1 MSYSERDDDVPNE
14 LESRNVLQR
23 IKQNDPKITY
33 MEFVF
38 LYGHGSHVRDRFVT
52 SVDWDTEQ
60 WSFFENSHLLSITI
74 DICLLDNTK
83 NKSRNATP
91 KDLDNVR
98 SFTKA
103 LARNRSIKNIRLV
116 GDPSIIGDIFTN
128 VSPMFGRLHGLQ
140 LINTTFTNDSIQKLK
155 MAIESSGQSELQEIE
170 LSCNHT
176 TNAQAGTII
185 DAINGHCNN
194 LKKLVWGSDNGEG
207 LFQGSDGFLALAN
220 LVGNP
225 SSVLEVLDLGNDDSY
240 TRWDDSMPE
249 FGGKLAFATAIA
261 NNSTLKVIN
270 FGGWSNSFTTSEW
283 QTVLSILRHNS
294 IEEIY
299 LYGQQIGV
307 EGMNA
312 IALGLSNNTSLKKL
326 DLSDCGGVTFACL
339 ASLSDEIQNNRA
351 SALETLDISSHIT
364 RRELTTSITR
374 ILIDNTSLKEL
385 SLCGQWDT
393 RDDIII
399 ELANVLEN
407 NDTLKVLNLGTL
419 SSGIRQHHID
429 EDQSFGFKALTRIL
443 CNRSSVDAT
452 FMSNHTLQT
461 VSVYIQHGHVYQ
473 SAVLPSHLT
482 DMLTLNENSNKFEVS
497 RQKILQCHF
506 DEDTQQEFVNM
517 ELEVLPHAL
526 AWCGEDQR
534 GVSLLLRIIQSF
546 PSLFD
551 SNSKRNKAAAAEKRK
566 RNE

>member
-1 MSYSERDDDVPNE
+1 MSYSERDNAIDNDVPCE
-14 LESRNVLQR
+14 LENSHVLDR
-23 IKQNDPKITY
+23 IKNNDPEITY

-38 LYGHGSHVRDRFVT
+38 LYGHGSHVRGRFVT
-52 SVDWDTEQ
+52 SVDWDTEK

-91 KDLDNVR
+91 EDLDNVR
-98 SFTKA
+98 SFAKA
-103 LARNRSIKNIRLV
+103 LARNRSIKNIRLQ

-128 VSPMFGRLHGLQ
+128 VSPMFGRLHGLE

-155 MAIESSGQSELQEIE
+155 MAIGQSKLQEIE
-170 LSCNHT
+170 LSCNRT

-207 LFQGSDGFLALAN
+207 LFKGSFGFLALAN

-240 TRWDDSMPE
+240 TEWDDSMPE

-307 EGMNA
+307 EGMNS

-326 DLSDCGGVTFACL
+326 DLGDCGGVTFACL

-429 EDQSFGFKALTRIL
+429 KDQSFGFKALTRIL

-452 FMSNHTLQT
+452 FMSNHTLQI
-461 VSVYIQHGHVYQ
+461 VSVYIQHRHVYQ
-473 SAVLPSHLT
+473 SAVLPSHLK
-482 DMLTLNENSNKFEVS
+482 DMLQLNGNDNKFEVS

-506 DEDTQQEFVNM
+506 
-517 ELEVLPHAL
+517 
-526 AWCGEDQR
+526 
-534 GVSLLLRIIQSF
+534 VSQ
-546 PSLFD
+546 PGD
-551 SNSKRNKAAAAEKRK
+551 SNRE
-566 RNE
+566 

>member
-1 MSYSERDDDVPNE
+1 M
-14 LESRNVLQR
+14 
-23 IKQNDPKITY
+23 
-33 MEFVF
+33 
-38 LYGHGSHVRDRFVT
+38 
-52 SVDWDTEQ
+52 
-60 WSFFENSHLLSITI
+60 
-74 DICLLDNTK
+74 
-83 NKSRNATP
+83 
-91 KDLDNVR
+91 
-98 SFTKA
+98 
-103 LARNRSIKNIRLV
+103 
-116 GDPSIIGDIFTN
+116 
-128 VSPMFGRLHGLQ
+128 
-140 LINTTFTNDSIQKLK
+140 
-155 MAIESSGQSELQEIE
+155 
-170 LSCNHT
+170 
-176 TNAQAGTII
+176 
-185 DAINGHCNN
+185 
-194 LKKLVWGSDNGEG
+194 
-207 LFQGSDGFLALAN
+207 
-220 LVGNP
+220 
-225 SSVLEVLDLGNDDSY
+225 
-240 TRWDDSMPE
+240 
-249 FGGKLAFATAIA
+249 
-261 NNSTLKVIN
+261 
-270 FGGWSNSFTTSEW
+270 
-283 QTVLSILRHNS
+283 
-294 IEEIY
+294 
-299 LYGQQIGV
+299 
-307 EGMNA
+307 
-312 IALGLSNNTSLKKL
+312 
-326 DLSDCGGVTFACL
+326 
-339 ASLSDEIQNNRA
+339 
-351 SALETLDISSHIT
+351 
-364 RRELTTSITR
+364 
-374 ILIDNTSLKEL
+374 
-385 SLCGQWDT
+385 CGQWDT

>member
-1 MSYSERDDDVPNE
+1 
-14 LESRNVLQR
+14 
-23 IKQNDPKITY
+23 
-33 MEFVF
+33 
-38 LYGHGSHVRDRFVT
+38 
-52 SVDWDTEQ
+52 
-60 WSFFENSHLLSITI
+60 
-74 DICLLDNTK
+74 
-83 NKSRNATP
+83 
-91 KDLDNVR
+91 
-98 SFTKA
+98 
-103 LARNRSIKNIRLV
+103 
-116 GDPSIIGDIFTN
+116 
-128 VSPMFGRLHGLQ
+128 
-140 LINTTFTNDSIQKLK
+140 
-155 MAIESSGQSELQEIE
+155 
-170 LSCNHT
+170 
-176 TNAQAGTII
+176 
-185 DAINGHCNN
+185 
-194 LKKLVWGSDNGEG
+194 
-207 LFQGSDGFLALAN
+207 
-220 LVGNP
+220 
-225 SSVLEVLDLGNDDSY
+225 
-240 TRWDDSMPE
+240 MPE

-326 DLSDCGGVTFACL
+326 DLGDCGGVTFACL

-429 EDQSFGFKALTRIL
+429 KDQSFGFKALTRIL

-452 FMSNHTLQT
+452 FMSNHTLQI
-461 VSVYIQHGHVYQ
+461 VSVYIQHRHVYQ
-473 SAVLPSHLT
+473 SAVLPSHLK
-482 DMLTLNENSNKFEVS
+482 DMLQLNGNDNKFEVS

-506 DEDTQQEFVNM
+506 DETEFVKM
-517 ELEVLPHAL
+517 ELEVLPH
-526 AWCGEDQR
+526 QVPY
-534 GVSLLLRIIQSF
+534 GV
-546 PSLFD
+546 PS
-551 SNSKRNKAAAAEKRK
+551 SRH
-566 RNE
+566 